1 MTVQSTNSTAAPAAL
16 GYGEVQT
23 PVADLRAESRDDA
36 ERVNQAL
43 LATPL
48 EVLDTHTDAAGDA
61 WLRVRLPDYT
71 GWMRAEAVAWLET
84 PPAPGRQMRVTVPR
98 TALRILDDSGA
109 ASGETVDAFMGST
122 LTRVA
127 DAPPMAG
134 EGLIVVHVPG
144 GREALADP
152 AALTP
157 VDAAAAGNAEAIIE
171 SARAFMTTPYLWG
184 GMTCQGI
191 DCSGLTQIAYR
202 VHGYT
207 LPRDADEQFRQIP
220 QHVEID
226 ELQPGDLLFFGKDPN
241 HVTHVTMYVGEGQ
254 MIHASG
260 SATRVLVQSLD
271 PTHPEYHGRRDTYL
285 GARRVLGAAPRTGA

>member
-1 MTVQSTNSTAAPAAL
+1 MTLQSTNSTVAPPAL

-23 PVADLRAESRDDA
+23 PLADLHAEPRDDA

-48 EVLDTHTDAAGDA
+48 AVLDTHTDAAGAA

-71 GWMRAEAVAWLET
+71 GWMRAESVARRDT
-84 PPAPGRQMRVTVPR
+84 PPAPGRQVRVTTPR
-98 TALRILDDSGA
+98 TTLRILDAEG
-109 ASGETVDAFMGST
+109 GVGEETVDAFMGTT
-122 LTRVA
+122 LTRVP

-152 AALTP
+152 TALAP
-157 VDAAAAGNAEAIIE
+157 VDPAYAGSAEAIIE
-171 SARAFMTTPYLWG
+171 SARAFLTTPYLWG
-184 GMTCQGI
+184 GMTQAGI
-191 DCSGLTQIAYR
+191 DCSGLMQIAYR

-207 LPRDADEQFRQIP
+207 LPRDADEQFQQIP
-220 QHVEID
+220 QHIEID
-226 ELQPGDLLFFGKDPN
+226 ELQPGDLLYFGKGPD
-241 HVTHVTMYVGEGQ
+241 HVTHVTMYVGNRQ

-260 SATRVLVQSLD
+260 SANQVLVQSLD

-285 GARRVLGAAPRTGA
+285 GARRVIPAAPRTGA

>member
-1 MTVQSTNSTAAPAAL
+1 MTVQSTNSPAAAL

-23 PVADLRAESRDDA
+23 PVADLRAEPRDDA
-36 ERVNQAL
+36 ERLNQAL

-48 EVLDTHTDAAGDA
+48 EVLDMHTDAAGDS

-71 GWMRAEAVAWLET
+71 GWMRAGAVARLDA
-84 PPAPGRQMRVTVPR
+84 PPAPGRQVRVIVPR
-98 TALRILDDSGA
+98 TALRILDASGD
-109 ASGETVDAFMGST
+109 ASGETVDAFMGTT
-122 LTRVA
+122 LTRVP

-152 AALTP
+152 AALAP
-157 VDAAAAGNAEAIIE
+157 VDPAATGNAAAIIE
-171 SARAFMTTPYLWG
+171 SARAFLTTPYLWG
-184 GMTCQGI
+184 GMTRQGI

-207 LPRDADEQFRQIP
+207 LPRDADQQFHQIP

-226 ELQPGDLLFFGKDPN
+226 ELQPGDLLFFGMDPD
-241 HVTHVTMYVGEGQ
+241 HVAHVTMYIGDGQ

-260 SATRVLVQSLD
+260 SAKQVLVQSLD
-271 PTHPEYHGRRDTYL
+271 SLHPEYHGRRDTYL
-285 GARRVLGAAPRTGA
+285 GARRVLGAAPRMGD

>member
-1 MTVQSTNSTAAPAAL
+1 MTVQSTNSTAAPPAL

-23 PVADLRAESRDDA
+23 PLADLRAEPRDDT

-48 EVLDTHTDAAGDA
+48 EVLDTHTDAAGAA
-61 WLRVRLPDYT
+61 WLRVRLPDYI
-71 GWMRAEAVAWLET
+71 GWMRAESVARLDT
-84 PPAPGRQMRVTVPR
+84 PPAPGRQVRVTSPR
-98 TALRILDDSGA
+98 TTLHILDA
-109 ASGETVDAFMGST
+109 AGGVSEETVDAFMGTT
-122 LTRVA
+122 LTRA
-127 DAPPMAG
+127 PAAPPMAG
-134 EGLIVVHVPG
+134 EGLIVVQVPG

-152 AALTP
+152 AAQAP
-157 VDAAAAGNAEAIIE
+157 VDPAYTGSAAAIIE
-171 SARAFMTTPYLWG
+171 SARAFLTTPYLWG
-184 GMTCQGI
+184 GMTRQGI
-191 DCSGLTQIAYR
+191 DCSGLTQMAYR

-207 LPRDADEQFRQIP
+207 LPRDADEQFQQIP

-226 ELQPGDLLFFGKDPN
+226 ELQPGDLLFFGKTPD
-241 HVTHVTMYVGEGQ
+241 HVTHVTMYVGNGQ

-260 SATRVLVQSLD
+260 SAKQVLVQSLD

>member
-1 MTVQSTNSTAAPAAL
+1 MTVQSTNSTAAPPAL

-23 PVADLRAESRDDA
+23 PLADLRAEPRDDA

-48 EVLDTHTDAAGDA
+48 TVLDTHTDAAGAA

-71 GWMRAEAVAWLET
+71 GWLRAESVARLDAA
-84 PPAPGRQMRVTVPR
+84 PAPGRQVCVTAPR
-98 TALRILDDSGA
+98 TTLRILDASGA
-109 ASGETVDAFMGST
+109 VSEETVDAFMGTT
-122 LTRVA
+122 LTRA
-127 DAPPMAG
+127 PDAPPMAG
-134 EGLIVVHVPG
+134 EGLMIVRLPG

-152 AALTP
+152 AALAP
-157 VDAAAAGNAEAIIE
+157 VDPAYAGSAEAIIE
-171 SARAFMTTPYLWG
+171 SARAFLTTPYLWG
-184 GMTCQGI
+184 GMTQAGI
-191 DCSGLTQIAYR
+191 DCSGLMQIAYR

-207 LPRDADEQFRQIP
+207 LPRDADEQFHQIA

-226 ELQPGDLLFFGKDPN
+226 ELQPGDLLFFGAMPD
-241 HVTHVTMYVGEGQ
+241 HVTHVTLYVGQGQ

-260 SATRVLVQSLD
+260 SAKQVLVQSLD

-285 GARRVLGAAPRTGA
+285 GARRVIPAAPRTGA